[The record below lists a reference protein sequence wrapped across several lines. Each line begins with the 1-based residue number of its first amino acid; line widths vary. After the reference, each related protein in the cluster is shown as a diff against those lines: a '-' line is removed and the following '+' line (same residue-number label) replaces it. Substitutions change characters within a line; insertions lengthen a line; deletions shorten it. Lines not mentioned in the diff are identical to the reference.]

1 MIEIIRRLS
10 AEKIQTRPIWALI
23 QDQAD
28 YPQNQYYGT
37 QLARHYLSHQ
47 MVIIGKYVPES
58 MAFCGHQQSG
68 GSAMSSE
75 KVAIAFL

>member
-47 MVIIGKYVPES
+47 MVIIGKHILKS
-58 MAFCGHQQSG
+58 MTFSGHQKNG
-68 GSAMSSE
+68 GLIMSSE
-75 KVAIAFL
+75 KIAIAFL